1 MTYRFEKAN
10 YHHHLLLLLT
20 YSMEIDGNCDEN
32 ERLKPQTSN
41 TKLKKSYRE
50 KKIERERIIGR
61 KWRFEVENLVW
72 RSGID
77 INTTRKSC

>member
-1 MTYRFEKAN
+1 
-10 YHHHLLLLLT
+10 
-20 YSMEIDGNCDEN
+20 MEIDGNCDEN

-61 KWRFEVENLVW
+61 K
-72 RSGID
+72 
-77 INTTRKSC
+77 